1 MPSGRW
7 IDSILITSA
16 PNAANEWVA
25 DGPAQNAVR
34 SMIRTPASG
43 SSVLLMDVTDSLGC
57 QRVWLSAS
65 PSTGAG
71 RDGSRRSGRHP
82 PRSAWLPESRRVVE
96 VDAALTQ
103 VIHLRNG

>member
-34 SMIRTPASG
+34 STIRTPASG
-43 SSVLLMDVTDSLGC
+43 SSAVLVRTTDSLGN
-57 QRVWLSAS
+57 QSDSPSAS
-65 PSTGAG
+65 PSAGAGRTGAG
-71 RDGSRRSGRHP
+71 
-82 PRSAWLPESRRVVE
+82 
-96 VDAALTQ
+96 DAAD
-103 VIHLRNG
+103 IRHGARGCRNPAGLSTYTPR